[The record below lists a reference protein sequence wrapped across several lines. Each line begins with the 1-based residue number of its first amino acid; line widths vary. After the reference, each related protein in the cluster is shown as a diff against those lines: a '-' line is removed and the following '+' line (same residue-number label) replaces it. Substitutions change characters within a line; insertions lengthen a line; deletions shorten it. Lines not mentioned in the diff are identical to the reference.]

1 MKKLVALVASIA
13 FSFGI
18 GLVVPQTS
26 AQSPAPKEE
35 KKAEMTEKRPE
46 KKSAKKYNPEKVNK
60 KEEKK

>member
-46 KKSAKKYNPEKVNK
+46 KKSAQEGQPREGQ
-60 KEEKK
+60 